1 MVREISAEGNYAT
14 EKTVQVDA
22 PGQQGI
28 VWFDMMAPDDSSWA
42 AGTSVW
48 NVPNEEEAEDWY
60 NLQYQFDTHGASYDG
75 HYHSDRGWVN
85 GNGLLRAYFSH
96 TYYDKVRD
104 GFIVANPRW
113 RGTTAEEVK
122 IPIRTTV
129 REGLEEEAFSRVP
142 EQKLMVS
149 VTSEAEEHAGYVET
163 ANSWSGD
170 AYISQTGDSYI
181 TVGNLQPGVYYVSYS
196 THWYYRQNQWY
207 SWWPVFAG
215 WSKSAPAGEKIIVTA
230 EGKVLA
236 EDGSEYFIDNRYFGA
251 VNPKIF
257 VNTTLPEE
265 FSTVNTTL
273 AARLKGVA
281 GTETANVDVF
291 GTVSVT
297 NQELGTYGFYSN
309 PSNYHNYFF
318 RPTDYNS
325 SESYTIPSGD
335 YELSYYTVDPRD
347 AGRNYRD
354 QKSDAWVSGENIRI
368 HIDEEGNVTKDGQSY
383 VIPNYMLP
391 GLSSVTFDVET
402 TVTEGVKE
410 PFTPGDVVVAW
421 LMDGNNRLVAM
432 GQVEISETGTKPI
445 TLTAMQ
451 GRSIYPGY
459 GLPDDTRYSNS
470 PFYKV
475 NFATFHENEGQQA
488 PPRINDLWHSR
499 LEMSEEPVHGA
510 IPVRVNTDGSVS
522 DATKYKSYQYSSER
536 QESMLEPLKL
546 DNYSLLLPYEGS
558 VEPDAV
564 TQAEDGAIELKPITD
579 LTQITDKS
587 HYMIVVKN
595 RFDNKF
601 YAVSY
606 AEGKGDQVLLE
617 DVNSL
622 EDLEK
627 GYLLNESDLASKA
640 YVFTANKTSYSDSS
654 VNTQL
659 RSGVKDE
666 NGKYISVKMGS
677 SAREYKPLLSNSA
690 GTVTIVPEGLA
701 SEKSGIFSV
710 NKNRYAFLG
719 YINEFLGYKGYT
731 VYSERYPE
739 VPYIRTE
746 DYSGDTY
753 FYAEGQ
759 YVAISNTNNEGVFI
773 AKKPDGMEYLNRFV
787 YEVDE
792 KYGTTA
798 YYEALQG
805 DIPGSIS
812 DSGVMYPMD
821 RLVYILSD
829 NQEVQTETPNN
840 NYKLV
845 KTFGDFNNTFV
856 QGYSKDMVLV
866 YTDESGK
873 EYALNPKG
881 LTPVKTKDGSADYRT
896 LTAGADNEYI
906 ANNNSRIW
914 DYTNHKET
922 TFFGLMPT
930 DIDGSTNQVF
940 VGEYALRKSRSN
952 DYAEGEYL
960 TLNGNP
966 LGKDDTDYNY
976 EAQTYIFR
984 PTIQVRNQTNWNTKT
999 SYTLSVLRGGV
1010 ETWLGV
1016 EDGKMV
1022 LVDSQE
1028 KAAVFDVYSTVVD
1041 RYYPA
1046 ANSDEFNP
1054 YYKISSLDDINADDE
1069 IVIVYNNNGKKEILA
1084 CTASEYS
1091 AGSSGYYYSVYPAVP
1106 LSSEDNPVNIATET
1120 TYPEDFKYTHR
1131 LDTSGDTKHVY
1142 AYEVSDNL
1150 IMAQGG
1156 ATNAIGSAKS
1166 ANKTQEKYDS
1176 VVGLGAGAKYKLWI
1190 KEPGWTSLIYYGQ
1203 KAEVNFFCEDGQFY
1217 LRGGKSDAWLGFS
1230 DYTRQIY
1237 NFRTGEYT
1245 YITRDCFTTV
1255 SKDKR
1260 VPVEIYKRGTPESIT
1275 VNYYDVDNLNGD
1287 PKKTETKSEGL
1298 LGLPQDADVKHNGE
1312 DYIFVGWTRDKEKA
1326 GYLGKDESANLYDF
1340 DDLSRVASIK
1350 QDVKET
1356 CGLLGDCNPEAS
1368 NTFKIQASDLGE
1380 DKTLDLYPVYAWR
1393 GRTEVVSW
1401 DENGTMILG
1410 VSDYKDLQA
1419 GHDGTV
1425 DVRERWL
1432 GSIDIEV
1439 YRDGVLVKSGSA
1451 PSRPSGA
1458 PGRRTINAARGGA
1471 LKANSGDVTARLY
1484 FAYHNDDAA
1493 DLNIKFIADTV
1504 TRETLMPY
1512 LRDGDFSTTTPSD
1525 DYIIDAVYAEQGG
1538 SEDGLKYMYNWLD
1551 PEVGGQLDN
1560 VRGGSTVK
1568 IYVTTRYQ
1576 VKYYYDNGETDGYVE
1591 LKSEKYLDENYYT
1604 TAGTENAI
1612 NEKKADSDYLVTSE
1626 SEYSKLLEKT
1636 PSDTTRFTDEAIRR
1650 GEYSKFLYNFNE
1662 YPHVI
1667 SIPALPEGEEIPEG
1681 AVLDSDTWTVRDA
1694 KGKAMLYEGSS
1705 SVAPSSRLTVTDT
1718 TYGTGNTV
1726 WSYTDENLDD
1736 VTNTYHL
1743 YIRVKRDVVDLNV
1756 TKKWDDAEN
1765 QDGIRPAAEDFA
1777 ASLHLMNG
1785 DTEVTGHVPEIT
1797 DNKDGTYTVTYTE
1810 LPQYGSGGAEI
1821 VYTVKEDAIEGYTA
1835 DKQTAADG
1843 ETITNTHTPETTEIS
1858 VTKKWDDADDRDGI
1872 RPTAEDFAAS
1882 VRLMSGDTE
1891 VKDYTPEITDNDD
1904 GTYTIRYTGMPK
1916 YKAPGEKIVYTVKED
1931 AIEGYTADKQTA
1943 ADGETITNTHV
1954 PGTVEIRV
1962 TKKWDD
1968 ADNQDGIRPAAED
1981 FASRL
1986 HLMSG
1991 DTEVKDHVPE
2001 ITDNKDGT
2009 FTIRYTELPQRD
2021 AGGEEIVYTVKED
2034 AIEGYTADK
2043 ETVADG
2049 ETITNTHTPE
2059 TVEIRV
2065 TKKWDDQNDQ
2075 ANKRPKSVTV
2085 TLLADGEQTEK
2096 TVKLSEE
2103 NKWTDTFRDLPA
2115 NKDGRK
2121 IVYTVKEEAVS
2132 GYTATVSGDAENG
2145 FVITNRAEEVNKP
2158 TPPDQDGKKPEV
2170 KTGDGYHLTVML
2182 AGVILSGAGLLALGL
2197 IEILERKKRRQS
2209 R

>member
-1 MVREISAEGNYAT
+1 M
-14 EKTVQVDA
+14 
-22 PGQQGI
+22 
-28 VWFDMMAPDDSSWA
+28 
-42 AGTSVW
+42 
-48 NVPNEEEAEDWY
+48 
-60 NLQYQFDTHGASYDG
+60 
-75 HYHSDRGWVN
+75 
-85 GNGLLRAYFSH
+85 
-96 TYYDKVRD
+96 
-104 GFIVANPRW
+104 
-113 RGTTAEEVK
+113 
-122 IPIRTTV
+122 
-129 REGLEEEAFSRVP
+129 
-142 EQKLMVS
+142 
-149 VTSEAEEHAGYVET
+149 
-163 ANSWSGD
+163 
-170 AYISQTGDSYI
+170 
-181 TVGNLQPGVYYVSYS
+181 
-196 THWYYRQNQWY
+196 
-207 SWWPVFAG
+207 
-215 WSKSAPAGEKIIVTA
+215 
-230 EGKVLA
+230 
-236 EDGSEYFIDNRYFGA
+236 
-251 VNPKIF
+251 
-257 VNTTLPEE
+257 
-265 FSTVNTTL
+265 
-273 AARLKGVA
+273 
-281 GTETANVDVF
+281 
-291 GTVSVT
+291 
-297 NQELGTYGFYSN
+297 
-309 PSNYHNYFF
+309 
-318 RPTDYNS
+318 
-325 SESYTIPSGD
+325 
-335 YELSYYTVDPRD
+335 
-347 AGRNYRD
+347 
-354 QKSDAWVSGENIRI
+354 
-368 HIDEEGNVTKDGQSY
+368 
-383 VIPNYMLP
+383 
-391 GLSSVTFDVET
+391 
-402 TVTEGVKE
+402 
-410 PFTPGDVVVAW
+410 
-421 LMDGNNRLVAM
+421 
-432 GQVEISETGTKPI
+432 
-445 TLTAMQ
+445 
-451 GRSIYPGY
+451 
-459 GLPDDTRYSNS
+459 
-470 PFYKV
+470 
-475 NFATFHENEGQQA
+475 
-488 PPRINDLWHSR
+488 
-499 LEMSEEPVHGA
+499 
-510 IPVRVNTDGSVS
+510 
-522 DATKYKSYQYSSER
+522 
-536 QESMLEPLKL
+536 
-546 DNYSLLLPYEGS
+546 
-558 VEPDAV
+558 
-564 TQAEDGAIELKPITD
+564 
-579 LTQITDKS
+579 
-587 HYMIVVKN
+587 
-595 RFDNKF
+595 
-601 YAVSY
+601 
-606 AEGKGDQVLLE
+606 
-617 DVNSL
+617 
-622 EDLEK
+622 
-627 GYLLNESDLASKA
+627 
-640 YVFTANKTSYSDSS
+640 
-654 VNTQL
+654 
-659 RSGVKDE
+659 
-666 NGKYISVKMGS
+666 
-677 SAREYKPLLSNSA
+677 
-690 GTVTIVPEGLA
+690 
-701 SEKSGIFSV
+701 
-710 NKNRYAFLG
+710 
-719 YINEFLGYKGYT
+719 
-731 VYSERYPE
+731 
-739 VPYIRTE
+739 
-746 DYSGDTY
+746 
-753 FYAEGQ
+753 
-759 YVAISNTNNEGVFI
+759 
-773 AKKPDGMEYLNRFV
+773 
-787 YEVDE
+787 
-792 KYGTTA
+792 
-798 YYEALQG
+798 
-805 DIPGSIS
+805 
-812 DSGVMYPMD
+812 
-821 RLVYILSD
+821 
-829 NQEVQTETPNN
+829 
-840 NYKLV
+840 
-845 KTFGDFNNTFV
+845 
-856 QGYSKDMVLV
+856 
-866 YTDESGK
+866 
-873 EYALNPKG
+873 
-881 LTPVKTKDGSADYRT
+881 
-896 LTAGADNEYI
+896 
-906 ANNNSRIW
+906 
-914 DYTNHKET
+914 
-922 TFFGLMPT
+922 
-930 DIDGSTNQVF
+930 
-940 VGEYALRKSRSN
+940 
-952 DYAEGEYL
+952 
-960 TLNGNP
+960 
-966 LGKDDTDYNY
+966 
-976 EAQTYIFR
+976 
-984 PTIQVRNQTNWNTKT
+984 
-999 SYTLSVLRGGV
+999 
-1010 ETWLGV
+1010 
-1016 EDGKMV
+1016 
-1022 LVDSQE
+1022 
-1028 KAAVFDVYSTVVD
+1028 
-1041 RYYPA
+1041 
-1046 ANSDEFNP
+1046 
-1054 YYKISSLDDINADDE
+1054 
-1069 IVIVYNNNGKKEILA
+1069 
-1084 CTASEYS
+1084 
-1091 AGSSGYYYSVYPAVP
+1091 
-1106 LSSEDNPVNIATET
+1106 
-1120 TYPEDFKYTHR
+1120 
-1131 LDTSGDTKHVY
+1131 
-1142 AYEVSDNL
+1142 
-1150 IMAQGG
+1150 
-1156 ATNAIGSAKS
+1156 
-1166 ANKTQEKYDS
+1166 
-1176 VVGLGAGAKYKLWI
+1176 
-1190 KEPGWTSLIYYGQ
+1190 
-1203 KAEVNFFCEDGQFY
+1203 
-1217 LRGGKSDAWLGFS
+1217 
-1230 DYTRQIY
+1230 
-1237 NFRTGEYT
+1237 
-1245 YITRDCFTTV
+1245 
-1255 SKDKR
+1255 
-1260 VPVEIYKRGTPESIT
+1260 
-1275 VNYYDVDNLNGD
+1275 
-1287 PKKTETKSEGL
+1287 
-1298 LGLPQDADVKHNGE
+1298 KHNGE